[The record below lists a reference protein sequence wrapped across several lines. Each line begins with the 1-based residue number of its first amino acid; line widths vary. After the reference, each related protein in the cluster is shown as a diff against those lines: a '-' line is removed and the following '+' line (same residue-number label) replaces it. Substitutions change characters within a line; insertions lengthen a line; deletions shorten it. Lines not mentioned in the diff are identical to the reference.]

1 MSFIDDIF
9 GANDN
14 ENFKVIEYLIKQ
26 SNMVSLESDISFNRT
41 DKNKFGLEGIKIDV
55 DDLTI
60 DGNGFTID
68 GKNKTTIFTVLAD
81 NVTLKNINFKNA
93 RSAIVNMGSLNLVN
107 CNFEDKIDEETHSS
121 DINNTG
127 KLVLHNNTFQGD
139 EKTIMNTGIIFIEE
153 SFQDP
158 LEFILN
164 EGEIYRRKPI
174 EEDQKDFE
182 YLRDMITDSDEK
194 VIVDNDIIFNVFSER
209 DDHAIQIQK
218 DGMIVDGP
226 DIQSI

>member
-41 DKNKFGLEGIKIDV
+41 DKNKFGLEGIKIDI